1 MNVTDVVS
9 RIILPDQEIRAQA
22 TARLEQLT
30 MPHWALGRLMDLA
43 VDLAGITRSMN
54 PPLERR
60 TVVTMAGDHGIV
72 AEGVSKYPPEVT
84 CQMVGNFVNGGA
96 GINAIS
102 RVVHAKV
109 VVVDM
114 GVAGDLTA
122 FIDKGGLLSKKVAPG
137 TRNMARGPAMTRE
150 EALHSIEAGIEVA
163 LDLGDTTDIFCTGDM
178 GIGNTTPSSAIV
190 SVVTGK
196 SPAEVTG
203 RGTGIDDGQFE
214 EKISVIK
221 KVLEVNKPDPQDA
234 LDILA
239 KVGGFEIGGIAGLI
253 LGAAYLGKP
262 VMLDGFISTAGA
274 LIAHGLAPVTAEYMI
289 SGHRSVEQ
297 GHHAALAHLGKT
309 PLLDLDLRLGEGT
322 GAALALALVEAACRI
337 LTEVATFEEAAVSTA
352 DK

>member
-1 MNVTDVVS
+1 MGILKARNSIKNGVIQMNLTDVVAG
-9 RIILPDQEIRAQA
+9 IVPQDQEMRAQA

-30 MPHWALGRLMDLA
+30 MPYWALGRLMDLA
-43 VDLAGITRSMN
+43 VDLAGITRSMK

-72 AEGVSKYPPEVT
+72 AEGVSKYPQEVT

-96 GINAIS
+96 GINAVS
-102 RVVHAKV
+102 RVVNAKV

-114 GVAGDLTA
+114 GVAGDLSA
-122 FIDKGGLLSKKVAPG
+122 FVEQGGLLSKKVAPG
-137 TRNMARGPAMTRE
+137 TRNMAQGPAMTRE
-150 EALHSIEAGIEVA
+150 EAIRSVEAGIEVA
-163 LDLGDTTDIFCTGDM
+163 LDLGESTDIFCTGDM

-196 SPAEVTG
+196 PPAEVTG
-203 RGTGIDDGQFE
+203 KGTGIDDGQFE
-214 EKISVIK
+214 EKISVIE
-221 KVLEVNKPDPQDA
+221 KVLAVNKPDPHDA
-234 LDILA
+234 LDVLM

-274 LIAHGLAPVTAEYMI
+274 LIAHGIAPVTAEYMI

-297 GHHAALAHLGKT
+297 GHRVALSHLGKT
-309 PLLDLDLRLGEGT
+309 PLLDLGLEIG
-322 GAALALALVEAACRI
+322 
-337 LTEVATFEEAAVSTA
+337 
-352 DK
+352 